1 MSIRTEEQL
10 FDRLAEDLIWRK
22 REITTLRWLLAKA
35 SPGRR
40 APLLRSTVA
49 LVYAH
54 WEGFIRT
61 AGSAYLEFVHF
72 RQLRH
77 HELAPHFVALAAR
90 AILRRAGATNRFAA
104 HLAVTNFFLS
114 RLSEQSNL
122 PYHSGVETGS
132 NLSSTTLREIVA
144 TLGLDFAPFETKS
157 KLIDERLLRSRNTI
171 AHGEYLVLDE
181 TAVDELA
188 NEVLGMLEAF
198 RTQVDNAVT
207 LRTYRSANVG

>member
-1 MSIRTEEQL
+1 VSIRTEEQL

-35 SPGRR
+35 SPDRR

-54 WEGFIRT
+54 WEGFIRA

-72 RQLRH
+72 RRLRH

-90 AILRRAGATNRFAA
+90 AILRRAGATNKFAA

-114 RLSEQSNL
+114 GLSEQSNL
-122 PYHSGVETGS
+122 PYRSGVETGS
-132 NLSSTTLREIVA
+132 NLSSTRLREIVD

-207 LRTYRSANVG
+207 LRAYQTANVG